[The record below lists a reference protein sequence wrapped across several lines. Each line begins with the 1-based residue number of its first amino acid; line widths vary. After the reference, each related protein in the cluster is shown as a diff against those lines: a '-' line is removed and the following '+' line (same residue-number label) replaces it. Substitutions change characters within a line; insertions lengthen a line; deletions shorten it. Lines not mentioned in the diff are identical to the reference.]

1 MLIITNRPGMN
12 NHDKQLLQLLRER
25 LSLGHLPGVSAQN
38 TMTPPLRGN
47 YSAPSDN
54 ARKAAVL
61 ALLYPIDG
69 QLQLLYIQRTSPP
82 GDRHAGQIS
91 FPGGSAELSDKN
103 AAATALRE
111 TEEEVGIP
119 RSSITLL
126 GALTPLYIPVSNFL
140 VDPFV
145 GFLPERPSFELQE
158 TEVARVLELPFSEFL
173 NYQARKTGPRKLT
186 SGITLHDT
194 PYWHIQ
200 GEEIWGATSM
210 MTAELIALVS

>member
-1 MLIITNRPGMN
+1 MALAQSET
-12 NHDKQLLQLLRER
+12 QLLEQLRQR
-25 LSLGHLPGVSAQN
+25 LTDHPLPGSSAQN
-38 TMTPPLRGN
+38 SMSPPLRGTPLTPP
-47 YSAPSDN
+47 AT
-54 ARKAAVL
+54 ARRASVL

-69 QLQLLYIQRTSPP
+69 LLHLLFIQRTSPP

-91 FPGGSAELSDKN
+91 FPGGSAEAADAD

-119 RSSITLL
+119 RQSIELL

-145 GFLPERPSFELQE
+145 GYRAERPDFILQE
-158 TEVARVLELPFSEFL
+158 SEVARVLEIPLADFL
-173 NYQARKTGPRKLT
+173 GPEARKVGDRKLS
-186 SGITLHDT
+186 SGMTLKEVPFWSVGD
-194 PYWHIQ
+194 

-210 MTAELIALVS
+210 MVGELVALLRE